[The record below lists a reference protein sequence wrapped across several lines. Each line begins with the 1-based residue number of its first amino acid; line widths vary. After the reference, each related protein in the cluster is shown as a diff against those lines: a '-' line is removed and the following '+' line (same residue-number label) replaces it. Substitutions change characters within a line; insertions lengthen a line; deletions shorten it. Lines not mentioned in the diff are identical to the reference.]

1 VPDAV
6 APATVQVQVIHAAPT
21 APSPVDIY
29 VGGSLAVDDLG
40 YKNATEYVG
49 LSITGTQEIEVAV
62 APGNSTGVED
72 AVLTATL
79 EVTEGQSFV
88 IIAADDGVD
97 ENEGDVVD
105 LIVEMTEGPDTGSDQ
120 VEVIS
125 AHIIPEGPAV
135 DVRISDTDFYLAQGL
150 AYGELSEGTTLDA
163 AIFPFSVLPAG
174 DDDEANTILSEE
186 CDFADNGGQRGV
198 LIAGGLL
205 NAGPGQPSRAIDLY
219 FVTPEGVVEACNPIS
234 TDTEEET
241 VLPTAFNLNGAYPNP
256 FNRQAQVSFDLPEAA
271 NVSLALYD
279 MLGRQVLDVDEPMA
293 AGSSRS
299 IAIDGA
305 ALTSG
310 VYVFQLR
317 VESGETTH
325 VETGRITVVH

>member
-1 VPDAV
+1 V

-29 VGGSLAVDDLG
+29 VDGSLAVDDLS
-40 YKNATEYVG
+40 YKSATEYIG
-49 LSITGTQEIEVAV
+49 LSITGTQEIAIAV
-62 APGNSTGVED
+62 APGNSTGAGD
-72 AVLTATL
+72 AVLSDTL

-97 ENEGDVVD
+97 ENEGDPVD
-105 LIVEMTEGPDTGSDQ
+105 LIVEMTEGPNTGSDQ
-120 VEVIS
+120 VEVLP
-125 AHIIPEGPAV
+125 AHVSPDAPAV
-135 DVRISDTDFYLAQGL
+135 DLRITDTDAYLAQGL
-150 AYGELSEGTTLDA
+150 AYGEIAEGTTLDA
-163 AIFPFSVLPAG
+163 AEFAISLLPAG
-174 DDDEANTILSEE
+174 EENEAGRILAEE
-186 CDFADNGGQRGV
+186 FDFGPYAGDRGI
-198 LIAGGLL
+198 LIVGGLVD
-205 NAGPGQPSRAIDLY
+205 APATQPTRALDVY
-219 FVTPEGVVEACNPIS
+219 FVTPEGEIVQGVLLGDPPVDDEDES
-234 TDTEEET
+234 

-279 MLGRQVLDVDEPMA
+279 VLGRQVLNVDEPMA

-325 VETGRITVVH
+325 VETGRLTVVH